1 MVQGKKKRQVRDQCK
16 RNKEK
21 IKENSMTTAKLRV
34 ALWLGSKMSKCRMHK
49 TCSEVVYQQSRPE
62 MENMSGSRN
71 LVKFRKQTSQWYK
84 MNNFD
89 LASKTIDLY
98 SMNDAGI
105 VADWYQMY
113 QQHAVFLKGFENQ
126 TKKVDILI
134 INEYMHIA
142 ISEIQY

>member
-1 MVQGKKKRQVRDQCK
+1 
-16 RNKEK
+16 
-21 IKENSMTTAKLRV
+21 
-34 ALWLGSKMSKCRMHK
+34 
-49 TCSEVVYQQSRPE
+49 
-62 MENMSGSRN
+62 
-71 LVKFRKQTSQWYK
+71 

-98 SMNDAGI
+98 SMNYAGI

-134 INEYMHIA
+134 THEYMHIA